1 METTA
6 ETYNQSQHKV
16 MEPSLNEYIY
26 KTTPTLE
33 AQGILLRRGK
43 IVESAKGSGVFHET
57 VFLRNVRSYTHKIS
71 LSLPKHVQNKVTHNR
86 EAKVDGQEPQEAS
99 TLHKEV
105 QTTQEC

>member
-26 KTTPTLE
+26 KTTPILE
-33 AQGILLRRGK
+33 AQVILLKSGK

-57 VFLRNVRSYTHKIS
+57 VFLRNVRSYTHKVS

-86 EAKVDGQEPQEAS
+86 EAKVDRQEPQKAS
-99 TLHKEV
+99 NLHKEL
-105 QTTQEC
+105 QRAQEC